1 MTAISDIERRKKKKR
16 KKNRRRELIWGKEI
30 LLVCAVENEREG
42 ETVENEK
49 RRMEKVLYKK

>member
-1 MTAISDIERRKKKKR
+1 MISNDEKKKKR

-42 ETVENEK
+42 ERGRNGGK
-49 RRMEKVLYKK
+49 RKTEDGKSVI